1 MSWLAELVTRNSPDP
16 RVRLELGAEIVNIV
30 SETRLP
36 NDSKILNDFC
46 DLIVQWMSASNFKV
60 SLLATQIASR
70 SIDVS
75 GDLISPYIVDRL
87 RHFVERL
94 GASKANVRDATVDL
108 LNDLSQTNNASPQV
122 VLEKLIGELG
132 HRQYMVKIGAM
143 QVIKDIIDENR
154 QLVEAQTKKLIPSL
168 CKLMADANSDV
179 REMAASTLVT
189 CCVNYGGDNVCHQ
202 IAANQRLPSA
212 KLQLIKDRYRRAQNS
227 APVTNVS
234 NHINQIPSTSRH
246 SLPSTTPRRPMA
258 RASYNKSLM
267 TFRASSVPAKN
278 AAGAVSED
286 QFRQAFN
293 DVPRKAIYDGRELAS
308 AVETVRTTLENP
320 NIDWDRR
327 VKALKELRGV
337 INGGALD
344 FPDFEDLFR
353 SLETGIVTSIKD
365 LRSQVCREGCITL
378 AFLCEK
384 LDKCTIARLTETT
397 MPILI
402 LLMQNSAKVMATS
415 GILASS
421 YVVRHSRN
429 PKIVQLVIDGQKHK
443 SKEIRR
449 SCIGLINDILANW
462 EPKVTERSIGSIV
475 EAIRA
480 GLCDADAEAR
490 QKARVAYGELEAK
503 FNKQAMFLYQSL
515 DPSKQKMLHGQVS
528 QSSSTHSVASE
539 RDIAQ
544 KRAANYHALRSTS
557 DINIGSARRVQQT
570 PSRYAKPT
578 PAAVSAVRPQRTTA
592 SSVSAARPPI
602 GTQRKVLSAPTPQP
616 TSKSVSQP
624 GSRSTSPKRT
634 TTSKPRLVT
643 GATNGS
649 PNRMY
654 APLKHNGRSLSG
666 TNRAEMERALQ
677 AAFRNHSTESDGSFE
692 GAALSEAVRNCVAP
706 SAPQK
711 KEGLKALQICL
722 SQQTPLNH
730 RDAKR
735 VYDALAHMFH
745 ERNTNMLGQ
754 YAQVFAEFLANYSD
768 QVVEFLPQILSRL
781 LPRIATEPLPSSKK
795 YLREVMGNIVS
806 YLPAQ
811 NQFLALCKHITDPTH
826 THSLP
831 VKQLVLAQMRDV
843 VKGVDASSVLLNT
856 SECRLAFTKIFQWME
871 DLKSGD
877 QVRSYADQLFLSMFA
892 LNPSDLAS
900 LLSTVSTHHK
910 DYVYDLLQD
919 SKSAA
924 TSEDSSNFN
933 DDIRATTALI
943 NDFVVSSNH
952 RMHESSNSPP
962 SMLSRHRNSGPLSP
976 RHNDSVDGPSTS
988 MFNIRDHQTREKKS
1002 VSQPGSRST
1011 SPKRTTT
1018 SKPRVVTGATNGS
1031 PNRMYAPLKHNGRSL
1046 SGTNHA
1052 EMERALQAA
1061 FRNHSTES
1069 DGSFEGA
1076 ALSEAV
1082 RNCVAP
1088 SAPQKKEGLKALQIC
1103 LSQQTPLNH
1112 RDAKRVYDALAH
1124 MFHERNTNMLGQYA
1138 QVFAEFLANYS
1149 DQVVEFLPQILS
1161 RLLPRIATEPLPSSK
1176 KYLREVM
1183 GNIVSYLPAQNQFLA
1198 LCKHITDPTHTHS
1211 LPVKQL
1217 VLAQMRDV
1225 VKGVDASSVLLNTS
1239 ECRLAF
1245 TKIFQWM
1252 EDLKSGDQVRSYAD
1266 QLFLLMFALNPSDLA
1281 SLLSTVSTHH
1291 KDYVYDLLQDSKSA
1305 ATSEDSSNFNDDI
1318 RATTALINDF
1328 VVSSNHRMHES
1339 SNSPSSMLSRHCNGG
1354 PLSPRHND
1362 SVDGPST
1369 SMFNI
1374 RDHQT
1379 KLITDICSILHSR
1392 DESPD
1397 DKLQALGMLSQ
1408 MTRDGSFTLWE
1419 DHFGQ
1424 IIVVI
1429 MQVLKNS
1436 SGELKK
1442 AALRAVKDICSSQAS
1457 RFNSV
1462 AEMTI
1467 SGVLKAFNDPE
1478 AAVTRMAEDCGST
1491 LATHL
1496 NVQVC
1501 LRVLLPVVNSGSA
1514 DPSAVS
1520 GAIKMIGKLLESV
1533 TPEQVMSMLPTVAPG
1548 IVEAYNSDNS
1558 SIRRASV
1565 LVLVGIY
1572 NIVGDKIMPYMQ
1584 ELNKTKLTLFE
1595 VYIKKVQNGTAN
1607 IH

>member
-1 MSWLAELVTRNSPDP
+1 MFAFAAFLSSPPHHFPSSATTFAEMSWLAELVARNSPDP

-94 GASKANVRDATVDL
+94 GDSKANVRDATVDL

-179 REMAASTLVT
+179 REMAAGTLVT

-227 APVTNVS
+227 APVTYVS

-246 SLPSTTPRRPMA
+246 SLPPTTPRRPMA

-344 FPDFEDLFR
+344 FPEFEDLFR

-449 SCIGLINDILANW
+449 SCIRLINDILANW
-462 EPKVTERSIGSIV
+462 EPKVTERIIGSIV

-677 AAFRNHSTESDGSFE
+677 AYT
-692 GAALSEAVRNCVAP
+692 
-706 SAPQK
+706 
-711 KEGLKALQICL
+711 
-722 SQQTPLNH
+722 
-730 RDAKR
+730 
-735 VYDALAHMFH
+735 
-745 ERNTNMLGQ
+745 
-754 YAQVFAEFLANYSD
+754 
-768 QVVEFLPQILSRL
+768 
-781 LPRIATEPLPSSKK
+781 
-795 YLREVMGNIVS
+795 
-806 YLPAQ
+806 
-811 NQFLALCKHITDPTH
+811 
-826 THSLP
+826 
-831 VKQLVLAQMRDV
+831 
-843 VKGVDASSVLLNT
+843 
-856 SECRLAFTKIFQWME
+856 
-871 DLKSGD
+871 
-877 QVRSYADQLFLSMFA
+877 
-892 LNPSDLAS
+892 
-900 LLSTVSTHHK
+900 
-910 DYVYDLLQD
+910 
-919 SKSAA
+919 
-924 TSEDSSNFN
+924 
-933 DDIRATTALI
+933 
-943 NDFVVSSNH
+943 
-952 RMHESSNSPP
+952 
-962 SMLSRHRNSGPLSP
+962 
-976 RHNDSVDGPSTS
+976 
-988 MFNIRDHQTREKKS
+988 
-1002 VSQPGSRST
+1002 
-1011 SPKRTTT
+1011 
-1018 SKPRVVTGATNGS
+1018 
-1031 PNRMYAPLKHNGRSL
+1031 
-1046 SGTNHA
+1046 
-1052 EMERALQAA
+1052 
-1061 FRNHSTES
+1061 
-1069 DGSFEGA
+1069 
-1076 ALSEAV
+1076 
-1082 RNCVAP
+1082 
-1088 SAPQKKEGLKALQIC
+1088 
-1103 LSQQTPLNH
+1103 
-1112 RDAKRVYDALAH
+1112 
-1124 MFHERNTNMLGQYA
+1124 
-1138 QVFAEFLANYS
+1138 
-1149 DQVVEFLPQILS
+1149 
-1161 RLLPRIATEPLPSSK
+1161 
-1176 KYLREVM
+1176 
-1183 GNIVSYLPAQNQFLA
+1183 
-1198 LCKHITDPTHTHS
+1198 
-1211 LPVKQL
+1211 
-1217 VLAQMRDV
+1217 
-1225 VKGVDASSVLLNTS
+1225 
-1239 ECRLAF
+1239 
-1245 TKIFQWM
+1245 
-1252 EDLKSGDQVRSYAD
+1252 
-1266 QLFLLMFALNPSDLA
+1266 
-1281 SLLSTVSTHH
+1281 
-1291 KDYVYDLLQDSKSA
+1291 
-1305 ATSEDSSNFNDDI
+1305 
-1318 RATTALINDF
+1318 
-1328 VVSSNHRMHES
+1328 
-1339 SNSPSSMLSRHCNGG
+1339 
-1354 PLSPRHND
+1354 
-1362 SVDGPST
+1362 GPST

-1442 AALRAVKDICSSQAS
+1442 AALRTVKDICSSQAS

-1595 VYIKKVQNGTAN
+1595 VYIKKTVQRHHFLVSPPPLNGLIKRRNVSSTNICPRRRGLLTMLSEDIPVQQQPSGPKVPQVMYDTPRTVSTGYGVPRDTVNPHVLSRPSRPSTTTTASAAGSVASSPSAVRQMPSHQPLLTRQSTSTPVQTPTIILHSPPEDARDDEPCTFEHFKFKPN
-1607 IH
+1607 GGGSKVIHEGTDVEAGGDAADDWFSRNRWRMVTFVAIVFIVTGAVLIYMILSQVM

>member
-1 MSWLAELVTRNSPDP
+1 MMFHTLFGGTTSSRPQKLPALVVSSAPEPPKVVSAP
-16 RVRLELGAEIVNIV
+16 RA
-30 SETRLP
+30 
-36 NDSKILNDFC
+36 
-46 DLIVQWMSASNFKV
+46 SASH
-60 SLLATQIASR
+60 LHHAHPQPLQHQRRAS
-70 SIDVS
+70 
-75 GDLISPYIVDRL
+75 GKKP
-87 RHFVERL
+87 
-94 GASKANVRDATVDL
+94 T
-108 LNDLSQTNNASPQV
+108 TT
-122 VLEKLIGELG
+122 
-132 HRQYMVKIGAM
+132 
-143 QVIKDIIDENR
+143 
-154 QLVEAQTKKLIPSL
+154 QTK
-168 CKLMADANSDV
+168 A
-179 REMAASTLVT
+179 
-189 CCVNYGGDNVCHQ
+189 
-202 IAANQRLPSA
+202 
-212 KLQLIKDRYRRAQNS
+212 
-227 APVTNVS
+227 
-234 NHINQIPSTSRH
+234 
-246 SLPSTTPRRPMA
+246 
-258 RASYNKSLM
+258 LM

-1002 VSQPGSRST
+1002 VSQRKQLHILFIFCILVQLEVAVPLPSEQQLQSREW
-1011 SPKRTTT
+1011 
-1018 SKPRVVTGATNGS
+1018 
-1031 PNRMYAPLKHNGRSL
+1031 SL
-1046 SGTNHA
+1046 EQLMA
-1052 EMERALQAA
+1052 
-1061 FRNHSTES
+1061 
-1069 DGSFEGA
+1069 
-1076 ALSEAV
+1076 
-1082 RNCVAP
+1082 
-1088 SAPQKKEGLKALQIC
+1088 
-1103 LSQQTPLNH
+1103 H
-1112 RDAKRVYDALAH
+1112 RI
-1124 MFHERNTNMLGQYA
+1124 ECMLGQYA

>member
-1 MSWLAELVTRNSPDP
+1 MSWLAELVARNSPDP

-94 GASKANVRDATVDL
+94 GDSKANVRDATVDL

-179 REMAASTLVT
+179 REMAAGTLVT

-227 APVTNVS
+227 APVTYVS

-246 SLPSTTPRRPMA
+246 SLPPTTPRRPMA

-344 FPDFEDLFR
+344 FPEFEDLFR

-449 SCIGLINDILANW
+449 SCIRLINDILANW
-462 EPKVTERSIGSIV
+462 EPKVTERIIGSIV

-677 AAFRNHSTESDGSFE
+677 AYT
-692 GAALSEAVRNCVAP
+692 
-706 SAPQK
+706 
-711 KEGLKALQICL
+711 
-722 SQQTPLNH
+722 
-730 RDAKR
+730 
-735 VYDALAHMFH
+735 
-745 ERNTNMLGQ
+745 
-754 YAQVFAEFLANYSD
+754 
-768 QVVEFLPQILSRL
+768 
-781 LPRIATEPLPSSKK
+781 
-795 YLREVMGNIVS
+795 
-806 YLPAQ
+806 
-811 NQFLALCKHITDPTH
+811 
-826 THSLP
+826 
-831 VKQLVLAQMRDV
+831 
-843 VKGVDASSVLLNT
+843 
-856 SECRLAFTKIFQWME
+856 
-871 DLKSGD
+871 
-877 QVRSYADQLFLSMFA
+877 
-892 LNPSDLAS
+892 
-900 LLSTVSTHHK
+900 
-910 DYVYDLLQD
+910 
-919 SKSAA
+919 
-924 TSEDSSNFN
+924 
-933 DDIRATTALI
+933 
-943 NDFVVSSNH
+943 
-952 RMHESSNSPP
+952 
-962 SMLSRHRNSGPLSP
+962 
-976 RHNDSVDGPSTS
+976 
-988 MFNIRDHQTREKKS
+988 
-1002 VSQPGSRST
+1002 
-1011 SPKRTTT
+1011 
-1018 SKPRVVTGATNGS
+1018 
-1031 PNRMYAPLKHNGRSL
+1031 
-1046 SGTNHA
+1046 
-1052 EMERALQAA
+1052 
-1061 FRNHSTES
+1061 
-1069 DGSFEGA
+1069 
-1076 ALSEAV
+1076 
-1082 RNCVAP
+1082 
-1088 SAPQKKEGLKALQIC
+1088 
-1103 LSQQTPLNH
+1103 
-1112 RDAKRVYDALAH
+1112 
-1124 MFHERNTNMLGQYA
+1124 
-1138 QVFAEFLANYS
+1138 
-1149 DQVVEFLPQILS
+1149 
-1161 RLLPRIATEPLPSSK
+1161 
-1176 KYLREVM
+1176 
-1183 GNIVSYLPAQNQFLA
+1183 
-1198 LCKHITDPTHTHS
+1198 
-1211 LPVKQL
+1211 
-1217 VLAQMRDV
+1217 
-1225 VKGVDASSVLLNTS
+1225 
-1239 ECRLAF
+1239 
-1245 TKIFQWM
+1245 
-1252 EDLKSGDQVRSYAD
+1252 
-1266 QLFLLMFALNPSDLA
+1266 
-1281 SLLSTVSTHH
+1281 
-1291 KDYVYDLLQDSKSA
+1291 
-1305 ATSEDSSNFNDDI
+1305 
-1318 RATTALINDF
+1318 
-1328 VVSSNHRMHES
+1328 
-1339 SNSPSSMLSRHCNGG
+1339 
-1354 PLSPRHND
+1354 
-1362 SVDGPST
+1362 GPST

-1442 AALRAVKDICSSQAS
+1442 AALRTVKDICSSQAS

-1595 VYIKKVQNGTAN
+1595 VYIKKMLSEDIPVQQQPSGPKVPQVMYDTPRTVSTGYGVPRDTVNPHVLSRPSPPEDARDDEPCTFEHFKFKPNGGGSKV
-1607 IH
+1607 IHEGTDVEAGGDAADDWFSRNRWRMVTFVAIVFIVTGAVLIYMILSQVM